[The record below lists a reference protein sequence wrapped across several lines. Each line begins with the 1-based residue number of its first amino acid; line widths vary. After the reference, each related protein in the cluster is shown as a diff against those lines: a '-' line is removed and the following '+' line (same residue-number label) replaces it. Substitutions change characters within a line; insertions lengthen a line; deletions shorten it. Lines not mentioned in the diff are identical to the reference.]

1 MNEIKPLRADAL
13 RNRQRVLEVAQ
24 EVFATEGLA
33 VPIDTIADRAGV
45 GVGTLYRHFP
55 TKEALY
61 AAVVLRRLEQ
71 TANEAREL
79 ATAADPE
86 AAFFRSLDSL
96 VRQGAAKRD
105 LLEALAMTD
114 ADFKASFGDAKK
126 EIKAAIGKLLVR
138 AQEAGA
144 VRKDATIAD
153 VFALIHGPFSAMGPQ
168 GTDPRARDRL
178 FEIVCDGL
186 RARRGEP
193 SRAGGSAAR
202 TVRRR

>member
-1 MNEIKPLRADAL
+1 MNEIKPLRADAV

-71 TANEAREL
+71 TASEAREL

-86 AAFFRSLDSL
+86 AAFFESLDIL
-96 VRQGAAKRD
+96 VRHGAAKKD
-105 LLEALAMTD
+105 LIEALAMTD
-114 ADFKASFGDAKK
+114 TDFKESLGDAKK
-126 EIKAAIGKLLVR
+126 ELKAAIGKLLAR
-138 AQEAGA
+138 AQDAGA

-168 GTDPRARDRL
+168 GADPRGRERL

-193 SRAGGSAAR
+193 SRGTAAR
-202 TVRRR
+202 TVRRK